1 MKGIVVA
8 AALLGMVNTLQA
20 KEADSPR
27 GEVRSSAK
35 PVGPL
40 ATRSG
45 TTSVSN
51 AEKSRPNGRRG
62 GELLPGRIVP
72 DICTGC

>member
-8 AALLGMVNTLQA
+8 ALLLGMVNTLQA

-27 GEVRSSAK
+27 GEVRSLAE
-35 PVGPL
+35 PARQL
-40 ATRSG
+40 ATSSN

-51 AEKSRPNGRRG
+51 AENSRPNRRRG
-62 GELLPGRIVP
+62 GEFSPGRIVP